1 MSSVGIIANPLAGKD
16 IRRLVSQANVVSNQ
30 EKANTLRRVF
40 SGLLTMGV
48 KKIFVMP
55 DITDLT
61 REARED
67 VQGKIDIELLE
78 IGRIDQ
84 TGTSTIAA
92 ELMEQNNVDCIIT
105 LGGDGTNRAVAKAI
119 KKIPLLPISTGTN
132 NVFPF
137 FIEGTIAGIAA
148 GSYAVRKTEKTEFL
162 LKSKKFEVLI
172 NDKLEELAL
181 IDIAIVNIP
190 FLGSGAVWD
199 TINIEELFLTRSEGM
214 NIGLSSI
221 GAQIKQLGALDK
233 NGLHLIF
240 DNKNSKNSQI
250 LVNSPIAP
258 GKIIQSKINQ
268 WKELVPGEMVK
279 IRKEFRT
286 IALDGE
292 RTIEIGSND
301 KIEISLSSNG
311 PLVLDVKKILSKTN
325 IFNIQKKNKYL

>member
-199 TINIEELFLTRSEGM
+199 TNNIEEL
-214 NIGLSSI
+214 
-221 GAQIKQLGALDK
+221 
-233 NGLHLIF
+233 
-240 DNKNSKNSQI
+240 
-250 LVNSPIAP
+250 
-258 GKIIQSKINQ
+258 
-268 WKELVPGEMVK
+268 
-279 IRKEFRT
+279 
-286 IALDGE
+286 
-292 RTIEIGSND
+292 
-301 KIEISLSSNG
+301 
-311 PLVLDVKKILSKTN
+311 VLRR
-325 IFNIQKKNKYL
+325 

>member
-119 KKIPLLPISTGTN
+119 KKIPLLPI
-132 NVFPF
+132 
-137 FIEGTIAGIAA
+137 
-148 GSYAVRKTEKTEFL
+148 
-162 LKSKKFEVLI
+162 
-172 NDKLEELAL
+172 
-181 IDIAIVNIP
+181 
-190 FLGSGAVWD
+190 
-199 TINIEELFLTRSEGM
+199 
-214 NIGLSSI
+214 
-221 GAQIKQLGALDK
+221 
-233 NGLHLIF
+233 
-240 DNKNSKNSQI
+240 
-250 LVNSPIAP
+250 
-258 GKIIQSKINQ
+258 
-268 WKELVPGEMVK
+268 
-279 IRKEFRT
+279 
-286 IALDGE
+286 
-292 RTIEIGSND
+292 
-301 KIEISLSSNG
+301 
-311 PLVLDVKKILSKTN
+311 
-325 IFNIQKKNKYL
+325 